1 MPESKILSNSPL
13 RTEDIQKIIE
23 ERIFS
28 GELPP
33 GGKVNEKALAD
44 ELKISRGPIREAL
57 SALRHEGLIDIIP
70 NRGGFVSSLSM
81 EEVFDCYDVRGGL
94 AHTAGRILPFRI
106 TLAQLDALRQ
116 MQKQMEKCLVARDI
130 KGYYRVNE
138 DFHAQL
144 FSATGNEILITMNTA
159 IERKL
164 SLYLRREMS
173 NPAILRL
180 SNREHL
186 EIISLIE
193 QGKPEETARAF
204 ETHILN
210 GKDRLA
216 KCNQGH

>member
-1 MPESKILSNSPL
+1 LPESKILSNSPL

-144 FSATGNEILITMNTA
+144 FSATG
-159 IERKL
+159 
-164 SLYLRREMS
+164 
-173 NPAILRL
+173 LRL

>member
-1 MPESKILSNSPL
+1 LPESKILSNSPL

-164 SLYLRREMS
+164 SLYIERSHIKQSKANDADCRPNGRRPVFRHQK
-173 NPAILRL
+173 NP
-180 SNREHL
+180 
-186 EIISLIE
+186 
-193 QGKPEETARAF
+193 
-204 ETHILN
+204 
-210 GKDRLA
+210 
-216 KCNQGH
+216 